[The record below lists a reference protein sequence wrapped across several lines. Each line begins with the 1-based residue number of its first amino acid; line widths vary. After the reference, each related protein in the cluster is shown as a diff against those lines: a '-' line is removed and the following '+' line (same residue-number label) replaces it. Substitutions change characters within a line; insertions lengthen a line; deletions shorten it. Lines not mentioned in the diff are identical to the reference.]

1 MIINSSLGK
10 AFEKIRTELRSFVEL
25 SMQEDDQSWEQWI
38 SNISSGIDV
47 KCWEKKNCSDTECA
61 AYKSKC
67 RRCWII
73 AGSCSD
79 NEDIQYQFVKK
90 YTYCQ
95 SCDVFLEAVC
105 KDPVTEIQE
114 HLIILTHSL
123 RAKQFDL
130 RRIATTDSL
139 TGLFNRNYFE
149 MSIPREIEK
158 AKRRKEDL
166 LIFMIDIDKFKNFND
181 TYGHQYGDKIL
192 NGCAEILRKSVRS
205 SDLLIRYGGD
215 EFLVVMHPDSIESA
229 GRLQERIMLG
239 LDEWNNMNPE
249 NDSKLSLSIG
259 SAVYKPGS
267 LLTDVIKEADKE
279 MYRNKF
285 SKRTDLSPEIR

>member
-1 MIINSSLGK
+1 
-10 AFEKIRTELRSFVEL
+10 
-25 SMQEDDQSWEQWI
+25 
-38 SNISSGIDV
+38 
-47 KCWEKKNCSDTECA
+47 
-61 AYKSKC
+61 
-67 RRCWII
+67 
-73 AGSCSD
+73 
-79 NEDIQYQFVKK
+79 
-90 YTYCQ
+90 
-95 SCDVFLEAVC
+95 
-105 KDPVTEIQE
+105 
-114 HLIILTHSL
+114 
-123 RAKQFDL
+123 
-130 RRIATTDSL
+130 
-139 TGLFNRNYFE
+139 
-149 MSIPREIEK
+149 MSIRVK
-158 AKRRKEDL
+158 SRKQRDAKEDL

-229 GRLQERIMLG
+229 GRLEERIMLG

-279 MYRNKF
+279 MYRHKF
-285 SKRTDLSPEIR
+285 SKRTNLSPEIR